1 MRFALLTNNSHV
13 LENLFKTFGL
23 LLVFIVIIIACYYV
37 TKLVGTNQL
46 AKSKNSNFK
55 ILDTYKLGQNQLL
68 AIVEVGTRYFCI
80 GITKEQISLISELDT
95 DSFTVPD
102 IKGMPS
108 FAGVFSQAVKAG
120 SKKKNDGGGKSSE
133 GPEENTPDKE
143 DTDREI

>member
-1 MRFALLTNNSHV
+1 MLSALLTKNSHV

-46 AKSKNSNFK
+46 AKTKNSNFK

-68 AIVEVGTRYFCI
+68 AIVQVGTRYFCI

-102 IKGMPS
+102 VKGMPS
-108 FAGVFSQAVKAG
+108 FAGVFQQAVKAG
-120 SKKKNDGGGKSSE
+120 SKKKNDGGGTAPDVPDEK
-133 GPEENTPDKE
+133 TPDDG
-143 DTDREI
+143 DTDRM